1 MVIRYCPEANGGY
14 DCTIPHLSAV
24 FLGLSNIISLI
35 MSDLVLT
42 ICVLIFRV
50 HGATLGVGSLLAGFV
65 GESTMVAL
73 AACYVYR
80 KQVRNDG
87 NSFGDN

>member
-1 MVIRYCPEANGGY
+1 M
-14 DCTIPHLSAV
+14 SV
-24 FLGLSNIISLI
+24 FSF
-35 MSDLVLT
+35 
-42 ICVLIFRV
+42 FRV

-80 KQVRNDG
+80 KQVRSDANR
-87 NSFGDN
+87 FGDNRDLSASTSNFPHQLSSRKSFLILLGHPIPSTPHDSMS